1 VDAPEQVAVTGR
13 ADRLQ
18 KPVRWRSRWRNV
30 RIVAIS
36 ILVPVVL
43 FYLFFLMF
51 SRR

>member
-1 VDAPEQVAVTGR
+1 MPIAHHPSAR
-13 ADRLQ
+13 ARSPSCW
-18 KPVRWRSRWRNV
+18 KSRWRSL

-36 ILVPVVL
+36 ILIPILL

>member
-1 VDAPEQVAVTGR
+1 MR
-13 ADRLQ
+13 W
-18 KPVRWRSRWRNV
+18 KSRWRSL

-36 ILVPVVL
+36 ILVPLVL